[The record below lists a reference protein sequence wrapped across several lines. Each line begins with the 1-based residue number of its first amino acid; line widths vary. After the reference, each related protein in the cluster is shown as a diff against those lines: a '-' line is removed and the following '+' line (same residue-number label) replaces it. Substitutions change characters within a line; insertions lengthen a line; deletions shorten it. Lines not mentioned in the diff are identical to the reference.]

1 MITII
6 RDLCTTSYLYQM
18 QLNRMLLHHR
28 LQRVAALANDQAAL
42 VGRDHH
48 FNGDLEVLL
57 ITLLCL
63 IV

>member
-1 MITII
+1 
-6 RDLCTTSYLYQM
+6 
-18 QLNRMLLHHR
+18 MLLHHR